1 MFYRGGFDFA
11 TRHRYHYHYL
21 VMLFGLREFDFDKR
35 STTMG
40 I

>member
-11 TRHRYHYHYL
+11 TRHRYHYL

-35 STTMG
+35 FTTMG